1 MNTKNYVAENE
12 KNQQFILRLNVL
24 MELKLTSAGRLFQTL
39 PTLLHNKV
47 QRIPALCGLKTLYR
61 VCRIE
66 EADALAERIGTDITE
81 QNSRKLRHINPRT
94 SGRQSGSSLGE
105 VKVIMLLLTESL
117 LAL

>member
-1 MNTKNYVAENE
+1 MLEGYGLLTKYYLERTITTTSRDPEYITPDIKAKLRR
-12 KNQQFILRLNVL
+12 KNRFMR
-24 MELKLTSAGRLFQTL
+24 AG
-39 PTLLHNKV
+39 
-47 QRIPALCGLKTLYR
+47 
-61 VCRIE
+61 RIE

-81 QNSRKLRHINPRT
+81 QNSRQLRHINPRT